1 MTCSFIYMSTA
12 TKQATRVSRQAL
24 GGVMFH
30 TTALFTPATG
40 YERISSEIEQVE
52 KMLLSRKGRF
62 YFAGRD
68 RTRRE
73 WMTWLEFA
81 RKRVAA

>member
-1 MTCSFIYMSTA
+1 
-12 TKQATRVSRQAL
+12 
-24 GGVMFH
+24 MFH

-40 YERISSEIEQVE
+40 YERISSEIEHVE
-52 KMLLSRKGRF
+52 HMLATTRTSRF
-62 YFAGRD
+62 YFAGRE

-81 RKRVAA
+81 RKQVAA